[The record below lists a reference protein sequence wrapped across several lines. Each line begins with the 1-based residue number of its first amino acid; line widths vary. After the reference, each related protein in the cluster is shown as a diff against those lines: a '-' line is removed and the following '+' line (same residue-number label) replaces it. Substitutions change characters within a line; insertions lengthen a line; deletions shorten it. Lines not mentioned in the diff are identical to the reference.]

1 MEKIMHTIVKSATK
15 SLTIGHDQPF
25 CIIGER
31 INPTGRKKFQ
41 EQLRAG
47 DLSAIK
53 KDVADQ
59 VAGGC
64 DMLDVNM
71 GVPLTDEPALLSN
84 AIKLI
89 QTLTD
94 LPICIDSSIIE
105 ALQSGLEAYE
115 GKALVNSVTGED
127 ERMEIVLPLIKR
139 HGAAII
145 ALPNDETGIP
155 ATVDERL
162 IITEKIMRTVEKHGI
177 SLDDL
182 VIDPLA
188 MTVGADPEAVKIT
201 LETIYQIKQ
210 RWGLNMTLGASN
222 ISFGLPNRHA
232 LNAAFLPAAMSAG
245 LTSAVMDGRT
255 AQIVDAVR
263 AADLLL
269 GLDPWGGNWI
279 SRFRAVQTAQALAA
293 AEAQHQ

>member
-1 MEKIMHTIVKSATK
+1 MHTVLSSPGKTV
-15 SLTIGHDQPF
+15 TIGHDQPF

-41 EQLRAG
+41 LQLREG

-59 VAGGC
+59 IAGGA
-64 DMLDVNM
+64 DVLDVNM
-71 GVPLTDEPALLSN
+71 GVPLTDEPALLAK
-84 AIKLI
+84 AITLI
-89 QTLTD
+89 QTITD

-105 ALQSGLEAYE
+105 ALQVGLETYQ

-127 ERMEIVLPLIKR
+127 ERLDIVLPLIKK

-155 ATVDERL
+155 ATAAERMV
-162 IITEKIMRTVEKHGI
+162 ITEKIVRAVEKHGI
-177 SLDDL
+177 PLEDL
-182 VIDPLA
+182 IIDPLA

-201 LETIYQIKQ
+201 LETIHLIREK
-210 RWGLNMTLGASN
+210 WGLNMTLGASN
-222 ISFGLPNRHA
+222 ISFGLPYRHA
-232 LNAAFLPAAMSAG
+232 LNAAFLPAAMSHG
-245 LTSAVMDGRT
+245 LTSAVMDART
-255 AQIVDAVR
+255 PMIVESVR

-269 GLDPWGGNWI
+269 GLDPWGSNWI
-279 SRFRAVQTAQALAA
+279 TRFRAMEAAKALA
-293 AEAQHQ
+293 EASA

>member
-1 MEKIMHTIVKSATK
+1 MHTVVQSASKTV
-15 SLTIGHDQPF
+15 TIGHDQPF

-41 EQLRAG
+41 ELLRAG
-47 DLSAIK
+47 DLSTIAV
-53 KDVADQ
+53 DVESQ
-59 VAGGC
+59 VKGGA

-71 GVPLTDEPALLSN
+71 GVPLTDEPALLSK

-94 LPICIDSSIIE
+94 LPICIDSSVIE
-105 ALQSGLEAYE
+105 ALQAGLEAYE
-115 GKALVNSVTGED
+115 GKALVNSMTGED
-127 ERMEIVLPLIKR
+127 DRMELILPLIKK
-139 HGAAII
+139 HNAAII

-155 ATVDERL
+155 ATAAER
-162 IITEKIMRTVEKHGI
+162 IVITEKIIRTVEKHGI
-177 SLDDL
+177 SLDNL

-201 LETIYQIKQ
+201 LETIHLIREK
-210 RWGLNMTLGASN
+210 WGLNMTLGASN

-232 LNAAFLPAAMSAG
+232 LNAAFLPAAMSHG
-245 LTSAVMDGRT
+245 LTCAVMDART
-255 AQIVDAVR
+255 PAINEAVR

-269 GLDPWGGNWI
+269 GMDAWGGNWI
-279 SRFRAVQTAQALAA
+279 SRFRAQEAA
-293 AEAQHQ
+293 KSEG